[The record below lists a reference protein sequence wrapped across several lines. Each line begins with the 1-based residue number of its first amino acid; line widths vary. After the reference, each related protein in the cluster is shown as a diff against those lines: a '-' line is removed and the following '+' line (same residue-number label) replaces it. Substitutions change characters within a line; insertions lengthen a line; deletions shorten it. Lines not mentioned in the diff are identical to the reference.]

1 MVTILIAF
9 ILLYEWWAARS
20 KEYRWFLWTACLTLV
35 LTRLIG
41 IPIHFQHNFVLYIP
55 LILVF
60 SVIQERWQKSGR
72 WLIIAL
78 MLFLFVAGWTQFINK
93 ILINPNGSQLD
104 LIYPLSIFLLVT
116 LYWVR
121 WWAVRPIRLYIQEML
136 SRG

>member
-1 MVTILIAF
+1 
-9 ILLYEWWAARS
+9 
-20 KEYRWFLWTACLTLV
+20 
-35 LTRLIG
+35 
-41 IPIHFQHNFVLYIP
+41 VLYIP

-78 MLFLFVAGWTQFINK
+78 RLFIFVAGWTQFINK
-93 ILINPNGSQLD
+93 ILINPNASQLD